1 VFFLLAQFSFCD
13 GKKEKVYDMNKKIV
27 YGSIGSILIYL
38 GILMIIPFAVAWY
51 EERTLSL
58 FIIKTWLIPLVI
70 TVSSGVILE
79 RAGVKGIIKRRE
91 GFVIVALGWL
101 AVALFG
107 SLPYVF
113 SATLGPTDAFFES
126 MSGFTTT
133 GSTVMLNLEH
143 VDRSIL
149 LWRSF
154 TQWIGGMGVILLFI
168 AILPTFGI
176 AGSQL
181 FDREFPGP
189 LSERI
194 RPRVQMTA
202 RMLWSIYLILT
213 GAEVLALFYAAK
225 MPLYHSF
232 CTAFCTM
239 PTGGFSPLSNN
250 IAGYANP
257 IAEFII
263 VVFMFLAG
271 MNFILHY
278 SLIRKPRRILANKEF
293 QVYCLFLLAAISIIT
308 ADLYIHKF
316 GSIQEAL
323 RYGGFQAISFM
334 TTSGFTTSNFDT
346 WSHLSKIILFS
357 LMFIGACGGSTG
369 GSIKVIRI
377 YVLLKYFKQRI
388 RKILYPHAIFVMKT
402 GEKPI
407 SDDIVQGI
415 VAFFISYILIF
426 VVCSIAMTAIG
437 LDMVSAASSVAATLG
452 NVGPGFCLV
461 SANYAS
467 VPILGK
473 YILSFCMWAGR
484 LELFTVLV
492 LLTPA
497 FWKG

>member
-1 VFFLLAQFSFCD
+1 MD
-13 GKKEKVYDMNKKIV
+13 KKIIL
-27 YGSIGSILIYL
+27 GSLGSILKYL
-38 GILMIIPFAVAWY
+38 GILMIIPLAVAWY
-51 EERTLSL
+51 EERTLSI
-58 FIIKTWLIPLVI
+58 FIIKTWLTPLVI
-70 TVSSGVILE
+70 TTSFGVILE
-79 RAGVKGIIKRRE
+79 RIGIKGVIKRRE

-101 AVALFG
+101 VVTVFG
-107 SLPYVF
+107 SLPYIF
-113 SATLGPTDAFFES
+113 SATLGPIDAFFES
-126 MSGFTTT
+126 MSWFTTT
-133 GSTVMLNLEH
+133 GSTVLNFELVER
-143 VDRSIL
+143 RSIL

-154 TQWIGGMGVILLFI
+154 TQWIGGMGVIVLFI

-202 RMLWSIYLILT
+202 RMLWSIYLVLT
-213 GAEVLALFYAAK
+213 GAEILALFYAAK
-225 MPLYHSF
+225 MPLYHAF

-239 PTGGFSPLSNN
+239 PTGGFSPLANS

-257 IAEFII
+257 IAESII

-278 SLIRKPRRILANKEF
+278 SLIRKTRRILANKEF
-293 QVYCLFLLAAISIIT
+293 QVYCFFLLAAISVIT
-308 ADLYIHKF
+308 ADLYLHKF
-316 GSIQEAL
+316 GSIQEAF
-323 RYGGFQAISFM
+323 RYGGFQAVSFM
-334 TTSGFTTSNFDT
+334 TTTGFTTSDFDA
-346 WSHLSKIILFS
+346 WSHLSRIILFS

-377 YVLLKYFKQRI
+377 YVLLKYFVQRI
-388 RKILYPHAIFVMKT
+388 RKILYPHAVFVLKT
-402 GEKPI
+402 GKKPI

-415 VAFFISYILIF
+415 IAFFISYILIF
-426 VVCSIAMTAIG
+426 VVCTIGMSAIG

-452 NVGPGFCLV
+452 NVGPGFGLV
-461 SANYAS
+461 SADYAS
-467 VPILGK
+467 VPVAGK
-473 YILSFCMWAGR
+473 IILSFCMWAGR

>member
-1 VFFLLAQFSFCD
+1 MD
-13 GKKEKVYDMNKKIV
+13 KKIIF
-27 YGSIGSILIYL
+27 GSIGSILKYV
-38 GILMIIPFAVAWY
+38 GILMIVPLAAAWY
-51 EERTLSL
+51 EERILSL
-58 FIIKTWLIPLVI
+58 FIIKTWLAPLVI
-70 TVSSGVILE
+70 TTFFGLILE
-79 RAGVKGIIKRRE
+79 RRIGIKGVIKRRE

-101 AVALFG
+101 AVAIFG

-113 SATLGPTDAFFES
+113 SATLGPMDAFFES

-133 GSTVMLNLEH
+133 GSTVMLNLEQ

-189 LSERI
+189 MSERI
-194 RPRVQMTA
+194 RPRVQVTA
-202 RMLWSIYLILT
+202 RMLWSIYVILT
-213 GAEVLALFYAAK
+213 GAEILALFYAAK
-225 MPLYHSF
+225 MPLYHAF

-239 PTGGFSPLSNN
+239 PTGGFSPLTNN

-257 IAEFII
+257 IAELII
-263 VVFMFLAG
+263 AVFMFLAG

-278 SLIRKPRRILANKEF
+278 SLIRKPGRVIANKEF
-293 QVYCLFLLAAISIIT
+293 QVYCLLLLAAISIIT

-316 GSIQEAL
+316 ASIQEAF

-334 TTSGFTTSNFDT
+334 TTSGFTTSDFDA

-388 RKILYPHAIFVMKT
+388 RKILYPHAVFVLKT
-402 GEKPI
+402 GKKPI
-407 SDDIVQGI
+407 SDDIIQGI
-415 VAFFISYILIF
+415 IAFFISYILIF
-426 VVCSIAMTAIG
+426 VVCSIAMTAVAPG
-437 LDMVSAASSVAATLG
+437 FDMISAASSVAATLG
-452 NVGPGFCLV
+452 NVGPGFGLV
-461 SANYAS
+461 SSNYAS

-473 YILSFCMWAGR
+473 LILSFCMWAGR

>member
-1 VFFLLAQFSFCD
+1 MD
-13 GKKEKVYDMNKKIV
+13 KKIIL
-27 YGSIGSILIYL
+27 GSIGSILKYV
-38 GILMIIPFAVAWY
+38 GILMIVPLAAAWY
-51 EERTLSL
+51 EERILSL
-58 FIIKTWLIPLVI
+58 FIIKTWLVPLVI
-70 TVSSGVILE
+70 TTSFGVILE
-79 RAGVKGIIKRRE
+79 QKMGAKGVIKRRE

-101 AVALFG
+101 AVAFFG

-113 SATLGPTDAFFES
+113 SATLGPMDAFFES

-133 GSTVMLNLEH
+133 GSTVMLNLEQ

-189 LSERI
+189 MSERI
-194 RPRVQMTA
+194 RPRVQVTA
-202 RMLWSIYLILT
+202 RMLWSIYVILT
-213 GAEVLALFYAAK
+213 GAEILALFYAAK
-225 MPLYHSF
+225 MPLYHAF

-239 PTGGFSPLSNN
+239 PTGGFSPLTNS
-250 IAGYANP
+250 ISGYANP
-257 IAEFII
+257 IAELII
-263 VVFMFLAG
+263 AVFMFLAG

-278 SLIRKPRRILANKEF
+278 SLLRKPGRVIANKEF
-293 QVYCLFLLAAISIIT
+293 QVYCLLLLAAISIIT

-316 GSIQEAL
+316 ASIQEAF
-323 RYGGFQAISFM
+323 RYGSFQAISFM
-334 TTSGFTTSNFDT
+334 TTTGFTTADFDA
-346 WSHLSKIILFS
+346 WSHLSKIILFG

-388 RKILYPHAIFVMKT
+388 RKILYPHAVFVLKT
-402 GEKPI
+402 GRKPV

-426 VVCSIAMTAIG
+426 VVCTIAMSAIG
-437 LDMVSAASSVAATLG
+437 FDMVSAASSVAATLG
-452 NVGPGFCLV
+452 NVGPGFGLV

-467 VPILGK
+467 VPIMGK
-473 YILSFCMWAGR
+473 LILSFCMWAGR

>member
-1 VFFLLAQFSFCD
+1 MD
-13 GKKEKVYDMNKKIV
+13 KKIIF
-27 YGSIGSILIYL
+27 GSIGSILKYV
-38 GILMIIPFAVAWY
+38 GILMIVPLAAAWY
-51 EERTLSL
+51 EERILSL
-58 FIIKTWLIPLVI
+58 FIIKTWLVPLVI
-70 TVSSGVILE
+70 TTSAGIILE
-79 RAGVKGIIKRRE
+79 QKMGAKGVIKRRE

-101 AVALFG
+101 AVAFFG
-107 SLPYVF
+107 SLPYIF
-113 SATLGPTDAFFES
+113 STELGPLDAFFES

-133 GSTVMLNLEH
+133 GSTVMLNLEQ

-189 LSERI
+189 MSERI
-194 RPRVQMTA
+194 RPRVQVTA
-202 RMLWSIYLILT
+202 RMLWSIYLVLT
-213 GAEVLALFYAAK
+213 GAEILALFYAAK
-225 MPLYHSF
+225 MPLYHAF

-239 PTGGFSPLSNN
+239 PTGGFSPLTNS

-257 IAEFII
+257 IAELII
-263 VVFMFLAG
+263 AVFMFLAG

-278 SLIRKPRRILANKEF
+278 SLIRKPGRVIANKEF
-293 QVYCLFLLAAISIIT
+293 QVYCLLLLAAISIIT

-316 GSIQEAL
+316 ASIQEAF

-334 TTSGFTTSNFDT
+334 TTSGFTTADFDA
-346 WSHLSKIILFS
+346 WGHLSKIILFS

-388 RKILYPHAIFVMKT
+388 RKILYPHAIFVLKT
-402 GEKPI
+402 GKKPI
-407 SDDIVQGI
+407 SDDIIQGI
-415 VAFFISYILIF
+415 IAFFISYILIF

-437 LDMVSAASSVAATLG
+437 FDMVSAASSVAATLG
-452 NVGPGFCLV
+452 NVGPGFGLV

-473 YILSFCMWAGR
+473 LILSFCMWAGR

>member
-1 VFFLLAQFSFCD
+1 MD
-13 GKKEKVYDMNKKIV
+13 KKIIL
-27 YGSIGSILIYL
+27 GSIGSILKYL
-38 GILMIIPFAVAWY
+38 GILMIIPLAVAWY

-58 FIIKTWLIPLVI
+58 FIIKTWLTPLVI
-70 TVSSGVILE
+70 TTSFGVILE
-79 RAGVKGIIKRRE
+79 RIGIKGVIKRRE

-101 AVALFG
+101 VVTVFG
-107 SLPYVF
+107 SLPYIF
-113 SATLGPTDAFFES
+113 SATLGPIDAFFES

-133 GSTVMLNLEH
+133 GSTVLNFELVER
-143 VDRSIL
+143 RSIL

-154 TQWIGGMGVILLFI
+154 TQWIGGMGVIVLFI

-202 RMLWSIYLILT
+202 RMLWSIYLVLT
-213 GAEVLALFYAAK
+213 GAEILALFYAAK
-225 MPLYHSF
+225 MPLYHAF

-239 PTGGFSPLSNN
+239 PTGGFSPLANS

-257 IAEFII
+257 IAESII

-278 SLIRKPRRILANKEF
+278 SLIRKPQRILANKEF
-293 QVYCLFLLAAISIIT
+293 QVYCFFLLAAISVIT
-308 ADLYIHKF
+308 ADLYLHKF
-316 GSIQEAL
+316 GSIQEAF
-323 RYGGFQAISFM
+323 RYGGFQAVSFM
-334 TTSGFTTSNFDT
+334 TTTGFTTSDFDA
-346 WSHLSKIILFS
+346 WSHLSRIILFC

-377 YVLLKYFKQRI
+377 YVLLKYFVQRI
-388 RKILYPHAIFVMKT
+388 RKILYPHAVFVLKT
-402 GEKPI
+402 GKKPI

-415 VAFFISYILIF
+415 IAFFISYILIF
-426 VVCSIAMTAIG
+426 VVCTIGMSAIG
-437 LDMVSAASSVAATLG
+437 LDMISAASSVAATLG
-452 NVGPGFCLV
+452 NVGPGFGLV
-461 SANYAS
+461 SADYAS
-467 VPILGK
+467 VPVAGK
-473 YILSFCMWAGR
+473 IILSFCMWAGR

>member
-1 VFFLLAQFSFCD
+1 MD
-13 GKKEKVYDMNKKIV
+13 KKIIL
-27 YGSIGSILIYL
+27 GSIGSILKYL
-38 GILMIIPFAVAWY
+38 GILMIVPLAAAWY
-51 EERTLSL
+51 EERLLSL
-58 FIIKTWLIPLVI
+58 FIIKTWLVPLVI
-70 TVSSGVILE
+70 TTIFGVILE
-79 RAGVKGIIKRRE
+79 RKIGVRTGVIKRRE

-101 AVALFG
+101 AVAIFG

-113 SATLGPTDAFFES
+113 SATLGPIDAFFES

-133 GSTVMLNLEH
+133 GSTVMLNLEQ

-168 AILPTFGI
+168 AVLPTFGI

-189 LSERI
+189 MSERI
-194 RPRVQMTA
+194 RPRIQVTA
-202 RMLWSIYLILT
+202 RMLWSIYVILT
-213 GAEVLALFYAAK
+213 GAEILALFYAAK
-225 MPLYHSF
+225 MPLYHAF

-239 PTGGFSPLSNN
+239 PTGGFSPLTNS
-250 IAGYANP
+250 ISGYANP
-257 IAEFII
+257 IAELII
-263 VVFMFLAG
+263 AVFMFLAG

-278 SLIRKPRRILANKEF
+278 SLLRKPGRVIANKEF
-293 QVYCLFLLAAISIIT
+293 QVYCLLLLAAISIIT
-308 ADLYIHKF
+308 ADLYIHYYQFGSF
-316 GSIQEAL
+316 GSIQEAF

-334 TTSGFTTSNFDT
+334 TTTGFTTADFDA
-346 WSHLSKIILFS
+346 WSHLSKIILFG

-388 RKILYPHAIFVMKT
+388 RKILYPHAVFVLKT
-402 GEKPI
+402 GRKPV

-426 VVCSIAMTAIG
+426 VVCTIAMSAIG
-437 LDMVSAASSVAATLG
+437 FDMVSAASSVAATLG
-452 NVGPGFCLV
+452 NVGPGFGLV

-473 YILSFCMWAGR
+473 LILSFCMWAGR